1 MKSKN
6 IWNYGFSWGSI
17 IGGAYFFYHLIGYA
31 LSIETNFFWSFIG
44 TFVIVF
50 GMGWAMVNYRKN
62 IIKDNMKFSKSFS
75 IGAIM
80 SIFISLFTTLFMVI
94 YIGKLNPIYLDNFLV
109 QYQDILDQMGS
120 QIDVFEDPLIL
131 KTIKI
136 VLFPSMFIFD
146 YLGNIFY
153 SLLVSLVVSRPLIG
167 QPMPIH
173 RPEKNDYVPYKDVKE
188 EEMEKNEHGED
199 ERGNDDVDEI
209 GAVESSKG
217 TYSKEDKE
225 TDNENKN

>member
-17 IGGAYFFYHLIGYA
+17 IGGAYFFYHIIGYA
-31 LSIETNFFWSFIG
+31 LNIETNFFWSFIG

-50 GMGWAMVNYRKN
+50 GMGWAMVNYRKTF
-62 IIKDNMKFSKSFS
+62 IEEKMKFSKFFS

-94 YIGKLNPIYLDNFLV
+94 YIGKLNPSYLDNFLV

-131 KTIKI
+131 KTIKV

-146 YLGNIFY
+146 YIGNIFY
-153 SLLVSLVVSRPLIG
+153 SLLVSLVVSRPLIS
-167 QPMPIH
+167 QPMSIH
-173 RPEKNDYVPYKDVKE
+173 RPDKNDYVPYQEVKE
-188 EEMEKNEHGED
+188 EEIEVKEHGED
-199 ERGNDDVDEI
+199 ERGNDDIDEI
-209 GAVESSKG
+209 GAIESSKG
-217 TYSKEDKE
+217 IHSKEDKE
-225 TDNENKN
+225 IDNDNKN